1 MFSKSQRQS
10 KLCFLSFSSF
20 RFLFFKNR
28 NHLTTCDDIVIT
40 KSEKGDAVV
49 KIDVKNYIRE
59 VETQLKDK
67 DN

>member
-1 MFSKSQRQS
+1 MFPFFLFIS
-10 KLCFLSFSSF
+10 LSFF
-20 RFLFFKNR
+20 QKPQPFN
-28 NHLTTCDDIVIT
+28 NCDDIVIT

-59 VETQLKDK
+59 VETQLKNK